1 MATVEMQS
9 ESISQDED
17 IYKLITN
24 SWNEAEET
32 PESLKVLDPDDPLM
46 KRFQETLRAHLMK
59 INNKLTEEI
68 NELKVSCKETN
79 KKREQKGLEIYE
91 AQREISQQ
99 QTKIDKYRKSLED
112 VKQSCEEKECHLI
125 ELKDMRNRVRN
136 EAEEENRRAEELSRE
151 IESTSSLCKRFSEYE
166 QEISDNLAVAERKSQ
181 KDAIAEREM
190 IRQKQEADY
199 ILWKLSEE
207 VWKLEKEIYDLK
219 QQMEIKNE
227 EKAVVIQ
234 TIADADA
241 DLEGIQRERK
251 DLMDAWNG
259 VIASILQRDKVFNE
273 LSQERSI
280 VSLDFLCLFMV
291 LILGLLLFI
300 CFNFRTMRES
310 FKTLQTRI
318 EKVKKDTQKEMENNE
333 KLTELK
339 ARLEEEVKCA
349 DAGYEMQKDKAE
361 GMQFKIDKLAKEI
374 DYYDSQLESCS
385 YVECQGLKNEEKSLD
400 QELDKLAKQ
409 RKTLENDILVKLEDK
424 VIQDKAVRSLTK
436 VLRDTRETVNQ
447 LELSMI
453 QMENQYGKNLLNFE
467 RLTSDVSMRKEHLE
481 ELVHGNSVREKKLT
495 DIQEQIEKYNSLIER
510 KQKQIAELN
519 KKIDEISLMDG
530 DIDMAPQDIKIAS
543 LEKSIEEFDAKNQ
556 ESQQQW
562 LRQESLLIRLTQEQ
576 DAQLDEINRLSK
588 QIMIM
593 EQKNLKL
600 EHLLEN
606 EKKTEKNIDRRMNE
620 LHQRLLK
627 TNAVLAE
634 QKELREQLQDKNLI
648 TKDEFMKKLEDEE
661 TELIKLKNNIRDLA
675 EDKRLLEDKLRDAHS
690 EFFSWEKK
698 VRMAADTSRIIK
710 DEQNPGGE
718 VAVMK
723 SEIHKMEMRL
733 SYLKKVQEKMIKD
746 MEHCV
751 VRREMIMD
759 AALAKEQKNS
769 RGSHNKQVMF
779 EKRMEGRRMKIKQMT
794 KENKSLD
801 NKILELQAEKNRLDT
816 ETDDNKKL
824 LKDYEDEIREIDREI
839 SEAELMK
846 HHKLEC
852 LVRKQRKIGLLQK
865 IRDGK
870 YKMFYKSEAALN
882 DELERQKILNVNLI
896 EIMEQTSRD
905 FPHLKEDI
913 KKILLTIQLS

>member
-1 MATVEMQS
+1 M
-9 ESISQDED
+9 
-17 IYKLITN
+17 
-24 SWNEAEET
+24 
-32 PESLKVLDPDDPLM
+32 
-46 KRFQETLRAHLMK
+46 
-59 INNKLTEEI
+59 
-68 NELKVSCKETN
+68 
-79 KKREQKGLEIYE
+79 
-91 AQREISQQ
+91 
-99 QTKIDKYRKSLED
+99 
-112 VKQSCEEKECHLI
+112 
-125 ELKDMRNRVRN
+125 
-136 EAEEENRRAEELSRE
+136 
-151 IESTSSLCKRFSEYE
+151 
-166 QEISDNLAVAERKSQ
+166 
-181 KDAIAEREM
+181 
-190 IRQKQEADY
+190 
-199 ILWKLSEE
+199 
-207 VWKLEKEIYDLK
+207 
-219 QQMEIKNE
+219 
-227 EKAVVIQ
+227 
-234 TIADADA
+234 
-241 DLEGIQRERK
+241 
-251 DLMDAWNG
+251 
-259 VIASILQRDKVFNE
+259 
-273 LSQERSI
+273 
-280 VSLDFLCLFMV
+280 
-291 LILGLLLFI
+291 
-300 CFNFRTMRES
+300 
-310 FKTLQTRI
+310 
-318 EKVKKDTQKEMENNE
+318 
-333 KLTELK
+333 
-339 ARLEEEVKCA
+339 
-349 DAGYEMQKDKAE
+349 
-361 GMQFKIDKLAKEI
+361 
-374 DYYDSQLESCS
+374 
-385 YVECQGLKNEEKSLD
+385 KNEEKSLD

-794 KENKSLD
+794 KVRNFFFIFRCSF
-801 NKILELQAEKNRLDT
+801 N
-816 ETDDNKKL
+816 
-824 LKDYEDEIREIDREI
+824 
-839 SEAELMK
+839 
-846 HHKLEC
+846 C
-852 LVRKQRKIGLLQK
+852 L
-865 IRDGK
+865 
-870 YKMFYKSEAALN
+870 
-882 DELERQKILNVNLI
+882 
-896 EIMEQTSRD
+896 
-905 FPHLKEDI
+905 
-913 KKILLTIQLS
+913 

>member
-1 MATVEMQS
+1 MAAVQMQS

-17 IYKLITN
+17 IYKLSTN
-24 SWNEAEET
+24 SWNETEES
-32 PESLKVLDPDDPLM
+32 PESLKVLDPDHPLM

-79 KKREQKGLEIYE
+79 KKREQKGLEMYE
-91 AQREISQQ
+91 AQREISRQ
-99 QTKIDKYRKSLED
+99 QTEVDKYRKSLED
-112 VKQSCEEKECHLI
+112 IKQSCEEKECHLV

-136 EAEEENRRAEELSRE
+136 EAEEENRRAEEISRE
-151 IESTSSLCKRFSEYE
+151 VESTSSLCKRFSEYE
-166 QEISDNLAVAERKSQ
+166 QEISDHLAVAERKSQ
-181 KDAIAEREM
+181 KDAIVEREM

-241 DLEGIQRERK
+241 DLGGLHRERK

-273 LSQERSI
+273 LSQERS
-280 VSLDFLCLFMV
+280 
-291 LILGLLLFI
+291 
-300 CFNFRTMRES
+300 TMRES
-310 FKTLQTRI
+310 FRTLQTRM

-349 DAGYEMQKDKAE
+349 DAGYEMQKDNAE
-361 GMQFKIDKLAKEI
+361 GMQYKIDKLAKHI

-385 YVECQGLKNEEKSLD
+385 YECQGLKNEEKSLD
-400 QELDKLAKQ
+400 QELDKLANQ
-409 RKTLENDILVKLEDK
+409 RKTLENDILMKLEDK

-453 QMENQYGKNLLNFE
+453 QMENQYGRNLLNFE
-467 RLTSDVSMRKEHLE
+467 RLTSEVSTRKEHLK
-481 ELVHGNSVREKKLT
+481 ELVHGNSVREKELT
-495 DIQEQIEKYNSLIER
+495 DIQGQIEKYNSLIER

-543 LEKSIEEFDAKNQ
+543 LEKSIEEFDGKNQ

-600 EHLLEN
+600 EHLLDN

-634 QKELREQLQDKNLI
+634 QKELKEQLQDKNLI

-690 EFFSWEKK
+690 EYFSWEKK
-698 VRMAADTSRIIK
+698 VRMAVDTSRIIK
-710 DEQNPGGE
+710 EEQNPGGE

-759 AALAKEQKNS
+759 AALAKEQKSS

-779 EKRMEGRRMKIKQMT
+779 EKRMEGRRMKIKQMN

-824 LKDYEDEIREIDREI
+824 LKDYEDEIWEIDRQI

-865 IRDGK
+865 VREGK
-870 YKMFYKSEAALN
+870 YKMFHKSEAALN
-882 DELERQKILNVNLI
+882 DELERQKILNGNLI
-896 EIMEQTSRD
+896 EIMEQTSVD